1 MKKHGSDPRDVPRAR
16 LRMLDAIEKVR
27 KLLSGNKEAD
37 LSCESLLDDIDFQK
51 SISRDEFEKL
61 ITAFT

>member
-1 MKKHGSDPRDVPRAR
+1 
-16 LRMLDAIEKVR
+16 MLDAIEKVR